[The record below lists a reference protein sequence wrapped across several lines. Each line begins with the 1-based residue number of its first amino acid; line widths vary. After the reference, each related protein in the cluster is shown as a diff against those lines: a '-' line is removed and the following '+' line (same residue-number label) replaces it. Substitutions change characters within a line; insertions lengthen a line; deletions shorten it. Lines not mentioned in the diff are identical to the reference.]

1 MVTLWVFQQG
11 ILLTLTVLTSA
22 KEADNSVWFMPCCQ
36 LILSCAFL
44 PSFLDAGWIGRA
56 KNTTKPTRKR
66 YTFAPIYRSLKTS
79 FKAIFCAD
87 PESILFDIFH
97 PGAKIH
103 FSDFIKAKR
112 EKKGKIYFPSV
123 FSTGKQI
130 VFFCSVHYEI
140 WAAFDTLQLMHT
152 KPFVFWYGNQ
162 ICGVFISS
170 EPISNKSGAC
180 QLSFPLFYTGQIGI
194 PAVSN
199 VRITKLEFFI
209 SAAWRTRDQY
219 HLWADAKWTAS
230 ERVFSVYKD
239 QFRRLWGRPW
249 SSWTRKTLL
258 RSIHKNGPFFTSIKN
273 ENIHLVC
280 FIFVKKARLPSCS
293 RHDVLKQIADSF
305 IFFLQ
310 YSFNIWWNMEA

>member
-199 VRITKLEFFI
+199 VRITKLEFSFPPLGELVI
-209 SAAWRTRDQY
+209 NTICEQTPSEPQ
-219 HLWADAKWTAS
+219 AS
-230 ERVFSVYKD
+230 EYLVFTKINLGVFED
-239 QFRRLWGRPW
+239 DLG
-249 SSWTRKTLL
+249 LL
-258 RSIHKNGPFFTSIKN
+258 EQEKLYCDRSTKMAH
-273 ENIHLVC
+273 
-280 FIFVKKARLPSCS
+280 
-293 RHDVLKQIADSF
+293 
-305 IFFLQ
+305 FLLQ
-310 YSFNIWWNMEA
+310 